1 MYFRIASSLLLL
13 IAFSCSKPNPEAQK
27 QNLEGY
33 WEIKAVEMP
42 DGSKKQFGVNT
53 IVDHIEVKADSG
65 VRTKVSPKLDG
76 SFTTNGVSENFILKI
91 EDDSLRMHYKTPYDE
106 WTETILESKDSTL
119 IVKNRQDLVYTY
131 RKFKKFDL
139 VN

>member
-13 IAFSCSKPNPEAQK
+13 IAFSCSKPNPEVQK

-42 DGSKKQFGVNT
+42 DGTKKQFGVNT

>member
-13 IAFSCSKPNPEAQK
+13 IAFSCSKPNPEVQK